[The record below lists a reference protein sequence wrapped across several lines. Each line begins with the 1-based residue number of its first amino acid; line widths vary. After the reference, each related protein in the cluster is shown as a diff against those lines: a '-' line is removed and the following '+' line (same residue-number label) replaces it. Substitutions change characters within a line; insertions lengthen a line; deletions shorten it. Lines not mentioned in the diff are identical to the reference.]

1 MLTGTLTLDPVT
13 LPESCNAVYLLDDA
27 AIPADG
33 SVLYEASL
41 DGGTTWEAVTSG
53 DVTAL
58 AHSGQ
63 SLQVRATLTLAD
75 DSPNEGRV
83 SWFIAYATT
92 TS

>member
-41 DGGTTWEAVTSG
+41 NGITWIQIHPGQVTPLGHAGTT
-53 DVTAL
+53 L
-58 AHSGQ
+58 R
-63 SLQVRATLTLAD
+63 VRATLTLAD
-75 DSPNEGRV
+75 GSDNTGQIF
-83 SWFIAYATT
+83 WFIAYATT
-92 TS
+92 N